1 MRLHVGALPAFYL
14 WRLRRYW
21 AQELLAVAGVA
32 AGVALVFAVLVANS
46 SLTGPT
52 RQLLSGLGGAA
63 RLELAAR
70 SAGGFDERLLARVRG
85 LPDVRAAVPLLRES
99 AAVLGPRGRRSVELL
114 GVTPGLD
121 RLGGLRAV
129 DAQTRQA
136 LAARRLGLPPALA
149 HALGIAPGRRATLLA
164 GGVAYRGPTFALSGR
179 TARLLTSS
187 DVVVTLLPLAQLFA
201 GEQRRVTQALIVPR
215 AGTAARL
222 AAELRNLV
230 GGRVAVDPVGSEIG
244 RLDATT
250 APNDRATL
258 LFAAVGALVGFLLTL
273 NTVLLTA
280 PERRRSLADLRTQ
293 GFETR
298 QIVALLGFQ
307 VVALGSLA
315 SLIGVA
321 LGDLLAHTLLRES
334 PAYLA
339 FAFPIGVRETVP
351 PGAVLAAVGCG
362 LGATLLASLPLL
374 ADLGVRRRA
383 CLRAGG
389 PGAGRPRAGDPRA
402 GGERYERASA
412 DGIAGGS
419 PPIRR
424 APATRAAR
432 PLAAVG
438 VALTALPALLLV
450 LAPRASAIGD
460 GTLALAALLLIPAL
474 FAVTLRVLAR
484 VAERLRGSMLAIAL
498 AELRATPLHAIGL
511 AGVAAVAV
519 YGSVAIRGAQHDLTR
534 GLDRATSE
542 FFATADIWVTSGSN
556 EFVTSSFRDAGAR
569 AALARAPGVA
579 AVHVYQGGL
588 LNVGERRMWL
598 RARPADDRSLFERG
612 QLVEGRSAQAR
623 RRIARGGWIAIS
635 SGLADERGLRVGG
648 NLTLPTPSGPVRFGI
663 AAVTTNLGWLP
674 GALTLN
680 SSDYRRYWRTSA
692 PTALEVLLRPGVAPA
707 RGLRAVR
714 RALSGR
720 PGLQA
725 RSAPALDATF
735 ERNVDAGLHSLG
747 EISTLLLVAAALAL
761 AAALGASIWS
771 RRPRLAALKIQGF
784 RQSQLWRA
792 IMLESAIVLAV
803 GSSLGLLLGIFGHIL
818 ANGWLEFSTGFPAP
832 FGLDGGQ
839 LLLTL
844 LLVAAVALTVIALP
858 GLGATRVSPQ
868 LGFEE

>member
-1 MRLHVGALPAFYL
+1 MRLHAGAPLAFYR
-14 WRLRRYW
+14 WHLRRYW
-21 AQELLAVAGVA
+21 AQELLAIGGVA

-52 RQLLSGLGGAA
+52 RQLLRGLEGAA
-63 RLELAAR
+63 RLELVAR
-70 SAGGFDERLLARVRG
+70 SAGGFDERLLARVRK

-99 AAVLGPRGRRSVELL
+99 AAVVGPRGRRSVELL
-114 GVTPGLD
+114 GVTPGLA
-121 RLGGLRAV
+121 RLGGPPAV
-129 DAQTRQA
+129 DGETRRA
-136 LAARRLGLPPALA
+136 LAARRLGLPSTLA
-149 HALGIAPGRRATLLA
+149 RALGIEAGRRATLLA
-164 GGVAYRGPTFALSGR
+164 GGVAYSGPTFPLSGR
-179 TARLLTSS
+179 SASFLASS
-187 DVVVTLLPLAQLFA
+187 DVVVTLLGLAQVFT
-201 GEQRRVTQALIVPR
+201 GEQGRVTQVLIVPR
-215 AGTAARL
+215 AGAAAR
-222 AAELRNLV
+222 ARAELRDVV
-230 GGRVAVDPVGSEIG
+230 GGRVAVDPVGSEVG

-258 LFAAVGALVGFLLTL
+258 LFAAVGALVGLLLTL

-298 QIVALLGFQ
+298 QLVALLGFQ
-307 VVALGSLA
+307 AVALGSSA

-321 LGDLLAHTLLRES
+321 LGEELAHTLLRES

-351 PGAVLAAVGCG
+351 LGAVLAAVGCG
-362 LGATLLASLPLL
+362 LGATLVASLPLL
-374 ADLGVRRRA
+374 ADLGVRQQVES
-383 CLRAGG
+383 
-389 PGAGRPRAGDPRA
+389 RA
-402 GGERYERASA
+402 GGERYARTSDDA
-412 DGIAGGS
+412 IAGGS
-419 PPIRR
+419 SPIRR
-424 APATRAAR
+424 APGTRAAR
-432 PLAAVG
+432 PLAAAG
-438 VALTALPALLLV
+438 VALAALPALLLV
-450 LAPRASAIGD
+450 LLPRAAAIGD
-460 GTLALAALLLIPAL
+460 VTLALAALLLIPAL
-474 FAVTLRVLAR
+474 FAATLRALAR
-484 VAERLRGSMLAIAL
+484 VGERLRGSMLAIAL
-498 AELRATPLHAIGL
+498 AELRSTPLHAIGL

-519 YGSVAIRGAQHDLTR
+519 YGSVAIRGAQHDLTA

-556 EFVTSSFRDAGAR
+556 EFVTSSFRDGGAQSE
-569 AALARAPGVA
+569 LARAPGVA

-612 QLVEGRSAQAR
+612 QLVEGRAAQAR
-623 RRIARGGWIAIS
+623 RRIARGGWIGVS

-648 NLTLPTPSGPVRFGI
+648 SLTLPTPSGRVRFGI

-680 SSDYRRYWRTSA
+680 STDYRRYWRTSA
-692 PTALEVLLRPGVAPA
+692 PTALEVLLRPGVTPA

-714 RALSGR
+714 RALAER

-725 RSAPALDATF
+725 RGAAALDATF

-818 ANGWLEFSTGFPAP
+818 ANGWLELSTGFPAP